1 MRSLKHTVIAAIAF
15 AGLASAAHAADP
27 YGTWTRP
34 STGTQVSFYACGA
47 NLCAKVVGV
56 KDKTKQDTVG
66 KTIMTGATKSGANVW
81 KGDLLNLEDG
91 KTYSG
96 VVTLEGPSAL
106 NLKGCALGGLICKG
120 ETWTK

>member
-66 KTIMTGATKSGANVW
+66 KTIMTGATKSGDNVW

-96 VVTLEGPSAL
+96 VVTLEGPSSL

>member
-1 MRSLKHTVIAAIAF
+1 MRFSMSIATVALTFLAAT
-15 AGLASAAHAADP
+15 SAQAADP

-34 STGTQVSFYACGA
+34 SSGAQVSFYDCGG
-47 NLCAKVVGV
+47 NLCGKVVGV
-56 KDKTKQDTVG
+56 KDQTKKGTVG
-66 KTIMTGATKSGANVW
+66 KVIMTGAVKSGDNVW

-96 VVTLEGPSAL
+96 VVTLEGPKAL

-120 ETWTK
+120 ETWTR